1 MTVFNPLYLVQSRHG
16 IWYFQIQIPPDF
28 RKHHSRTLI
37 RRSLK
42 TRDQNIA
49 LSLSKYW
56 YIKVVE
62 LNYDLSGLDNN
73 LISTKATS
81 EPLRTLSQCIEEF
94 ISEKKGGGEILTR
107 ILTSIRTTDPNL
119 CYLPRY

>member
-62 LNYDLSGLDNN
+62 LNYDLSGLDNQ
-73 LISTKATS
+73 TYATY
-81 EPLRTLSQCIEEF
+81 RD
-94 ISEKKGGGEILTR
+94 
-107 ILTSIRTTDPNL
+107 IR
-119 CYLPRY
+119 